1 VPQVVLDLRK
11 WDDYGIG
18 TYLKVLTAGLKE
30 AAPDGLEFQGLHP
43 RPGPSLPFPSRPF
56 DAPDYSPQT
65 LLGLGRAARKAGAD
79 LLHIPH
85 FTLPLFA
92 PPAVLTVH
100 DLIHLRFPERYG
112 RVKTAVLGRYL
123 RWAFERA
130 RAIITVSEASRADL
144 LAFMPRLAAKV
155 RTIPN
160 AALPEFYGRPDC
172 GERRHYLFIG
182 NDKPHKDLPVLLEAW
197 ARFHAA
203 HPDRRLILVTPG
215 EFSGPGLESR
225 RAVPREELPR
235 LLASAQALVAPS
247 RWEGFDLPVLEA
259 VLSRTP
265 VVASDIPAHLE
276 LLGADHPLLF
286 PAGNAGALR
295 MRLEEAERHGASEE
309 RLDALR
315 ERHLA
320 WTPRAMAEATAAVYR
335 EALAAGR

>member
-1 VPQVVLDLRK
+1 MPRVVLDLRK

-18 TYLKVLTAGLKE
+18 THLKVLAAGLKE
-30 AAPDGLEFQGLHP
+30 AAPDGLEIRGLHP
-43 RPGPSLPFPSRPF
+43 RPDPSLPFPSSPF
-56 DAPDYSPQT
+56 DAPDYS
-65 LLGLGRAARKAGAD
+65 LRAILGLGRAARKAGAD
-79 LLHIPH
+79 LLHVPH
-85 FTLPLFA
+85 FTLPLWA

-100 DLIHLRFPERYG
+100 DLIHLRFPEHYG
-112 RVKTAVLGRYL
+112 KAKTALLGRYL
-123 RWAFERA
+123 RGALGRV

-144 LAFMPRLAAKV
+144 LSFVPGMAAKV
-155 RTIPN
+155 RVVPN
-160 AALPEFYGRPDC
+160 AALPEFYAEPPR
-172 GERRHYLFIG
+172 GERRDYLFVG

-197 ARFHAA
+197 GRFHAA
-203 HPDRRLILVTPG
+203 HPGRRLTLVTPG
-215 EFSGPGLESR
+215 EFSGPGMESR

-235 LLASAQALVAPS
+235 LLASARALVAPS

-259 VLSRTP
+259 VLRSTP

-295 MRLEEAERHGASEE
+295 MRLEVAERHGASEE

-335 EALAAGR
+335 EALAAGS